1 MELVKY
7 RVGNYSATPKIT
19 ESFIIQATPASL
31 QIGKSPPSIHPF
43 GIFIKK
49 NSTTG

>member
-7 RVGNYSATPKIT
+7 RVGSYSATPKIT